1 MTVDYYARLM
11 GGQGSTAPEP
21 PPPTTPSPAPV
32 DYYSRLMQ
40 QPAAQAPQPAA
51 NTSTIDQAAQS
62 VTQDMGAIERATV
75 GFGRGLTLAG
85 RGVKQAALQA
95 AGAFGM
101 DTKPELDAMQARE
114 TDEKRI
120 FDAGVGNTTAG
131 TIGAFAG
138 EVAPSLLVPGGAV
151 ARGASLAQKAVAGA
165 KLGGI
170 IGGLQYVDPGESRL
184 ENAAQGAA
192 LGGIAS
198 GAIDIATKAGSRLAN
213 TITGR
218 SEQPIADVLALGKQH
233 NVPVY
238 APDVA
243 GSPITSKVSALA
255 EDIPLVGMAKPRLQQ
270 AEAAAASA
278 QAMMGRLAAPVN
290 DVGRTLQDSLSSRT
304 KALQKLAGKR
314 YDEVAAVADPLG
326 AIPLNNLR
334 TTAQRLLA
342 DAKQDIDPSTALI
355 SRLEGIAST
364 ADGANF
370 SQARLY
376 RSNIGDEIRK
386 LQSGSDLKAARPL
399 QQIKSA
405 LEQDMNGF
413 IQTAG
418 GDVATKWKAADQFFK
433 NRVMPQRE
441 NDLAR
446 AMRNQNPDEVFKQ
459 FIKAGSQDRAQRLY
473 DALGAKGRNA
483 VKAGILDQ
491 AWQKAAQS
499 GANGVAF
506 SPAKFAGEL
515 ERVQGSVGVFFKGA
529 DKSEI
534 DGFTKLMRHVQR
546 AGQVAENPPTGNRL
560 ILPMLMGE
568 TLAPGTTAATLGSGG
583 LMRTLFTTEPGK
595 RLLLASNRFPPGHP
609 KLEQAIESFRQK
621 APALAAPETDN

>member
-1 MTVDYYARLM
+1 MAVDYYARLM
-11 GGQGSTAPEP
+11 GDQGSAPATP
-21 PPPTTPSPAPV
+21 AATPSPAPV
-32 DYYSRLMQ
+32 DYYARLMQ
-40 QPAAQAPQPAA
+40 PQATQVSQPTPQLPH
-51 NTSTIDQAAQS
+51 TLDQAAQE
-62 VTQDMGAIERATV
+62 VTKDMGAIERATV
-75 GFGRGLTLAG
+75 GFGRGLTVAG

-95 AGAFGM
+95 AGAFGL
-101 DTKPELDAMQARE
+101 DTQPALDAMQAQE

-120 FDAGVGNTTAG
+120 FDAGVGKTAAG
-131 TIGAFAG
+131 IAGAFAG
-138 EVAPSLLVPGGAV
+138 EVAPTLFVPGGAV
-151 ARGASLAQKAVAGA
+151 ARGASLAQKSVAGA
-165 KLGGI
+165 KLGGVL
-170 IGGLQYVDPGESRL
+170 GGLQYVDPGESRL

-198 GAIDIATKAGSRLAN
+198 GAIDLVAKGGARLAN
-213 TITGR
+213 TLAGR

-233 NVPVY
+233 NVPVF

-243 GSPITSKVSALA
+243 GSPVMGKVSTLA
-255 EDIPLVGMAKPRLQQ
+255 EDVPLVGMAKPRLQQ

-278 QAMMGRLAAPVN
+278 QAMMGRLATPVN

-304 KALQKLAGKR
+304 QALQKLAGKR
-314 YDEVAAVADPLG
+314 YDAVAKAADPLG
-326 AIPLNNLR
+326 AVPLNNLR
-334 TTAQRLLA
+334 TTAQRLLTE
-342 DAKQDIDPSTALI
+342 AKQDIDPSASLI
-355 SRLEGIAST
+355 SRLEGIANT

-386 LQSGSDLKAARPL
+386 LQSGSDLKSARPL
-399 QQIKSA
+399 QQIKAA

-413 IQTAG
+413 AQTAG

-441 NDLAR
+441 SDIVR
-446 AMRNQNPDEVFKQ
+446 AMRNQHPDEVFKQ
-459 FIKAGSQDRAQRLY
+459 FIRSGTQDRAQRLY
-473 DALGAKGRNA
+473 NALGAKGRNA
-483 VKAGILDQ
+483 VKAGILEQ

-529 DKSEI
+529 DKAEI

-560 ILPMLMGE
+560 VLPMLMGE
-568 TLAPGTTAATLGSGG
+568 TLAPGTASTALATGG
-583 LMRTLFTTEPGK
+583 LARLLFTTEPGK
-595 RLLLASNRFPPGHP
+595 RLLLASSRFPPGSQR
-609 KLEQAIESFRQK
+609 LEHAIDRFRQK
-621 APALAAPETDN
+621 APALVGSATD